1 MNASAIGLF
10 LETVLKSII
19 FPWSLVH
26 DYTAVSTL
34 FFGNTLL
41 CKNVYYINSIIS
53 IELIIF
59 LLQYLSLISFIY
71 CMKGVHELIV

>member
-34 FFGNTLL
+34 FFGNNLYA
-41 CKNVYYINSIIS
+41 KMFIILTQS
-53 IELIIF
+53 
-59 LLQYLSLISFIY
+59 YPLS
-71 CMKGVHELIV
+71 